1 MAIGFYE
8 ARNIALRNV
17 NKIVKKEVVDI
28 KDALNRVLA
37 SDIFASRDLPPFD
50 NSAMD
55 GFAFRYKDINKRL
68 KVVATIYAGDIV
80 KPILKDSECY
90 KIMTGA
96 KVPRDSD
103 IVVPIENCNLDG
115 DYVEILNKPKK
126 GNAIRLKGEELKS
139 GTLLLKAGEIL
150 TFQKIALLA
159 SQGITKV
166 ECYKRLKIAIIAS
179 GDEIR
184 EPWEEASSDEI
195 YNINSI
201 NIEML
206 LKSYGYSSSYLG
218 RLADNLD
225 DITNFIAKLKEYD
238 AIVTTGGISAG
249 DADFTK
255 EAFEKNGLKE
265 LFHGVRVK
273 PGHPTMF
280 GKMDK
285 SFIFAM
291 PGNPLAAILN
301 FVLLAL
307 PTIAK
312 MQGVEEFNF
321 KRCKAKMA
329 KELKLKSKR
338 ANIVLGTIEDGYF
351 YPYKDNKYGS
361 GMIMPL
367 VESSAIAIF
376 DEGISLVE
384 KDSNIELILL

>member
-280 GKMDK
+280 GKMDR

-312 MQGVEEFNF
+312 MQGVEKFNF
-321 KRCKAKMA
+321 KRCKAKMT

-338 ANIVLGTIEDGYF
+338 ANIVLGTIKDGYF

-376 DEGISLVE
+376 DEGVSLVE